1 MAARTPIPRT
11 RARRARRA
19 LALAA
24 AAALSAGLVACSDDT
39 STKSTAPTATSGGD
53 GGGTPTS
60 TLPTPPLGEGVALN
74 DEEFEKGSEIY
85 FKQCAGC
92 HGSLRAG
99 ATGPP
104 LDAATMRRRGSVA
117 IEAIVQNGLPGG
129 MPPWGKAGF
138 LTKDEVATMARFLQM
153 EPPEPPPLEME
164 DIEKT
169 WNLMVPVAERPTK
182 PETQLDWTNYTGVIL
197 RDAGK
202 VAIFDSNSK
211 KRVALLNTGYA
222 VHILRSS
229 ASGRYFYAIGRD
241 GKITLIDLWYKT
253 PKVVAEVKGCIDAR
267 SVDGSKFKGFED
279 KWVIEGCYWPMQY
292 VIYDGLTL
300 KPQKVVPVP
309 TKSIDG
315 QDLKEVRIAV
325 IAPSHAAPVWAVA
338 LKESGYVAIV
348 DYSKPDF
355 PITQM
360 IEAQRFLHDGGFD
373 HTGRYLAIAANMQNQ
388 VAVID
393 VEQRKRVALIDTGTK
408 PHPGRGANW
417 KDPKF
422 GWVMATTHMGEG
434 KMTVYGADPENN
446 PEHAWKIVR
455 RVKLPS
461 AGTLFLKTHPKSP
474 WVWTDATL
482 ATSEKESRRIC
493 VYSKAKGTL
502 HKCWTATKSG
512 RGVHFE
518 YNKQGTEV
526 WVSNWTRRGELIIY
540 NDRTLKEIKRISEP
554 WLVTPTGKFNVYNT
568 AHDIY

>member
-1 MAARTPIPRT
+1 MMREESGRGRAAGRPRYV
-11 RARRARRA
+11 
-19 LALAA
+19 LAVAA
-24 AAALSAGLVACSDDT
+24 AAALAAGIVGCSDDDSSSGT
-39 STKSTAPTATSGGD
+39 AAST
-53 GGGTPTS
+53 GGGGAETPTS
-60 TLPTPPLGEGVALN
+60 TLPTPPLAEGVAL
-74 DEEFEKGSEIY
+74 DDAQFHRASEIF

-104 LDAATMRRRGSVA
+104 LDPGTMRRRGSVA
-117 IEAIVQNGLPGG
+117 IEAVVQNGLPGG

-138 LTKDEVATMARFLQM
+138 LSKDEVAMMARFLQM
-153 EPPEPPPLEME
+153 DPPEPPQLPLEE
-164 DIEKT
+164 IETT
-169 WNLMVPVAERPTK
+169 WDLKVPVKERPTK
-182 PETQLDWTNYTGVIL
+182 PETTRDWTNYTGVIL

-202 VAIFDSNSK
+202 VGIFDSDTK
-211 KRVALLNTGYA
+211 ERVALLNTGYA

-229 ASGRYFYAIGRD
+229 ATGRYFYAIGRD

-267 SVDGSKFKGFED
+267 SVEGSKFKGFED
-279 KWVIEGCYWPMQY
+279 KWIIEGCYWPMQY

-309 TKSIDG
+309 TESIDG
-315 QDLKEVRIAV
+315 QKLKEVRIAV

-348 DYSKPDF
+348 DYSKPGF
-355 PITQM
+355 PISKM
-360 IEAQRFLHDGGFD
+360 IAAQRFLHDGGFD

-388 VAVID
+388 IAVID
-393 VEQRKRVALIDTGTK
+393 VKDQKRVALIDTGTK

-417 KDPKF
+417 KDPKY

-434 KMTVYGADPENN
+434 KLTIYGADPANH
-446 PEHAWKIVR
+446 PEYAWKVVR
-455 RVKLPS
+455 KVKLPS

-493 VYSKAKGTL
+493 VYSKAAGKL
-502 HKCWTATKSG
+502 HKCWTATKAG

-540 NDRTLKEIKRISEP
+540 NDRTLKEIKRITGP